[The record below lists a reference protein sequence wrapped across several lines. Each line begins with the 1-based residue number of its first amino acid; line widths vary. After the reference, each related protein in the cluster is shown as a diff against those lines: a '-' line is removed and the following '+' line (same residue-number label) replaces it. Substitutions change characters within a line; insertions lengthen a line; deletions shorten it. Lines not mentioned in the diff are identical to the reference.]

1 MLTCKIPDEPNIP
14 DIAVD
19 DQLFIYQGDYNSLGT
34 VDEIALLAALHGYVV
49 FTHGFYL
56 DGSLWE
62 NGSCLDVNYS
72 DMPELLIKVREL
84 NPGIRIF
91 VYVPATADHPNG
103 CWPQPSIQMA
113 QCPDGNCSDFKT
125 WTNLWL
131 NLESEYSA
139 ITIDGIFIDLVHPA
153 LIGAAVRD
161 SVFSYVK
168 SCGKLIMANALSDT
182 IGLKFAAA
190 SPILQS
196 EDYLFIEGYYRIAG
210 YVNAQTNAM
219 NRILREIGCH
229 WAALVSENYNTI
241 VTCNSNNMTA
251 AYTMFKQNNGSAFAY
266 QSADLG
272 TQTGKWKFCSN
283 DQN

>member
-1 MLTCKIPDEPNIP
+1 
-14 DIAVD
+14 
-19 DQLFIYQGDYNSLGT
+19 
-34 VDEIALLAALHGYVV
+34 
-49 FTHGFYL
+49 
-56 DGSLWE
+56 
-62 NGSCLDVNYS
+62 
-72 DMPELLIKVREL
+72 
-84 NPGIRIF
+84 
-91 VYVPATADHPNG
+91 
-103 CWPQPSIQMA
+103 MA
-113 QCPDGNCSDFKT
+113 QCPDGDCSDFRT

-131 NLESEYSA
+131 NLETKHDA

-161 SVFSYVK
+161 SVFSFVK

-196 EDYLFIEGYYRIAG
+196 EDYVLVEGYYRIAG

-219 NRILREIGCH
+219 NQILREIDCH

-241 VTCNSNNMTA
+241 LTCNSNNMTE
-251 AYTMFKQNNGSAFAY
+251 AYKLFKQYEGSAFAY

-272 TQTGKWKFCSN
+272 TQTGKWIFCSN
-283 DQN
+283 SKIDIHPIFF